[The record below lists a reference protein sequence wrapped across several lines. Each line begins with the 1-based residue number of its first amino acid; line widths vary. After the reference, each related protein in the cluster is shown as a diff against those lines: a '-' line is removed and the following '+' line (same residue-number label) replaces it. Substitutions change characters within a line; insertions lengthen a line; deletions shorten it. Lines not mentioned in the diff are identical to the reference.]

1 MKHHKFDKE
10 NYEKIFYLKN
20 KESVTIYCTKHS
32 EHESVQKI
40 KYQQHNGGGTK
51 NKFKITKVEKER
63 ARYYPPKSSKRTFSS
78 GIPQSSAIF
87 KTAWFIRGG
96 PQKYNSTSSGAS

>member
-1 MKHHKFDKE
+1 MKIIFLTTLIGLLFNISFFFSNGNIIDTKLKHHKFDKE

-32 EHESVQKI
+32 ELESVQKI

-51 NKFKITKVEKER
+51 K
-63 ARYYPPKSSKRTFSS
+63 
-78 GIPQSSAIF
+78 
-87 KTAWFIRGG
+87 
-96 PQKYNSTSSGAS
+96 